1 MRVLPFALVVLA
13 LSANAATEPSLP
25 EAGATAA
32 IPAVAS
38 ASAPLG
44 ATAVA
49 AGVPALEIEW
59 SCGDCK
65 PNDKVPPLIESA
77 YAAAAGAGHVGVAD
91 GDKVHVTITEFRQ
104 RNPALRSLFGIM
116 AGKDAMTVKL
126 SWHGKQATARE
137 YEANAFHG
145 MNAIAESVGKQS
157 FRAVQKFVADERVGA
172 AAATQ

>member
-1 MRVLPFALVVLA
+1 MRVLPFAIVILA
-13 LSANAATEPSLP
+13 ISANAATEPSQP
-25 EAGATAA
+25 EAGASAA
-32 IPAVAS
+32 VPAAAS

-59 SCGDCK
+59 SCGNCE
-65 PNDKVPPLIESA
+65 PNEKVPPLIKST
-77 YAAAAGAGHVGVAD
+77 YAVAAGAGHVGVVE
-91 GDKVHVTITEFRQ
+91 GDPVHVTITEFRQ

-116 AGKDAMTVKL
+116 AGKDVMAVKL

-145 MNAIAESVGKQS
+145 MNAIAESVGKQT
-157 FRAVQKFVADERVGA
+157 FRAVQRFVADERVGA
-172 AAATQ
+172 PAQTQ